1 MSFASL
7 IVKRV
12 TGSLKLGSPRTK
24 LKGKLRDT
32 KIADLQDPRFTKDQF
47 EKLMAKPMETERS
60 AGQIAED
67 PRFRR

>member
-32 KIADLQDPRFTKDQF
+32 KIADLQNPRFTRDQF
-47 EKLMAKPMETERS
+47 EKLKTKSTGAEQS
-60 AGQIAED
+60 AGRS
-67 PRFRR
+67 PGGLCFRG

>member
-1 MSFASL
+1 
-7 IVKRV
+7 
-12 TGSLKLGSPRTK
+12 LGSPRTK